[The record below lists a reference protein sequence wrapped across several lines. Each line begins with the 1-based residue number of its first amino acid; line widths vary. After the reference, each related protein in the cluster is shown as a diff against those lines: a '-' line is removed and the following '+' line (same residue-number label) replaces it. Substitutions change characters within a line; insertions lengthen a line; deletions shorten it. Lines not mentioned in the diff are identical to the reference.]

1 MKKFILTVFILV
13 LGLVSAST
21 QNFRNSS
28 DNSSSSSI
36 TQQSESATITFKN
49 KSDYNMTLKVMYH
62 GGGLYKTVTLSPQS
76 SRVVSFSRSNSFKL
90 KIKAVHNGS
99 TSYHNG
105 GNFSVTCT
113 STEWTEGEI
122 SFMLSIYGTGLG
134 PSISAKEF
142 ESNN

>member
-90 KIKAVHNGS
+90 KIKEQSLSLFHLFLFVNRHRKYNKI
-99 TSYHNG
+99 YQ
-105 GNFSVTCT
+105 SVT
-113 STEWTEGEI
+113 
-122 SFMLSIYGTGLG
+122 
-134 PSISAKEF
+134 
-142 ESNN
+142 